1 MSPTNVPLITLH
13 DGYQIPQLGFG
24 TWQIED
30 NDAAARAVSTALE
43 VGYRH
48 IDTAAI
54 YKNERGVG
62 RGIAESGIPRDEL
75 WITTKLWNNQHQKP
89 DARVGV
95 EAALDRLGL
104 DYLDLFLI
112 HWPATVRYG
121 DSYIEAW
128 DALQD
133 FQAEGLVR
141 SIGVCNFLPEHLDK
155 LSGATPVLDQVELH
169 PTFAQLPLRAD
180 LARRGIAVESYS
192 PLGTAQDLDDPVITA
207 VADDL
212 GKSTAQVI
220 LRWHIQQGFIV
231 IPKTVTPVRIAE
243 NFRVFDFELSDAQMT
258 QLNGLDCGK
267 RVNADPLTAE
277 F

>member
-24 TWQIED
+24 TWQIDD

-75 WITTKLWNNQHQKP
+75 WITTKLWNNQHRKA

-155 LSGATPVLDQVELH
+155 LNGATPVLDQVELH
-169 PTFAQLPLRAD
+169 PTFAQLPLRDD
-180 LARRGIAVESYS
+180 LARRGIAVQSYS

-207 VADDL
+207 IADDL

-220 LRWHIQQGFIV
+220 LRWHLQQGFIV

-243 NFRVFDFELSDAQMT
+243 NFRVFDFELSDAQMAA
-258 QLNGLDCGK
+258 LNGLDCGK